1 MANSK
6 GSSKHNA
13 SDDVKEEINSIK
25 RETEPKNDDD
35 DSEND
40 LPLSARKKGN
50 SNSVNQVVFFNRI
63 NQVVTAPKCI
73 KVEDSDDDK
82 VPVSSKFPMKSTAG
96 TSGNKTNIRVSSF
109 F

>member
-6 GSSKHNA
+6 GSSKQNA

-50 SNSVNQVVFFNRI
+50 SNSVNQVVFLL
-63 NQVVTAPKCI
+63 TESI
-73 KVEDSDDDK
+73 KWLLHLN
-82 VPVSSKFPMKSTAG
+82 VSKLKIQMMIKSLYPQ
-96 TSGNKTNIRVSSF
+96 SF
-109 F
+109 Q